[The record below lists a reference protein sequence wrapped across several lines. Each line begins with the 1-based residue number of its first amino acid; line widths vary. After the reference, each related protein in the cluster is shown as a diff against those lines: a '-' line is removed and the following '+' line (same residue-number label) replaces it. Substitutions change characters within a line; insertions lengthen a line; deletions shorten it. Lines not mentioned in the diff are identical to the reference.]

1 MLEQIPLINLSKVW
15 HLIKPGIEEILDD
28 LNKDCMQE
36 FWTPEDV
43 YVSLK
48 TNQAVLLLNDD
59 IGFVI
64 VQIRN
69 DVYTGVKQFFV
80 WMGYSFDPE
89 VEVMEHVQV
98 FLENL
103 AKQWG
108 CEMMAFSSNRVGFRK
123 KAKDMGYSTGPTNYV
138 KRI

>member
-1 MLEQIPLINLSKVW
+1 MLEQIPTINLSKVW
-15 HLIKPGIEEILDD
+15 HLVYPGIEEILDD
-28 LNKDCMQE
+28 LNKECIQE
-36 FWTPEDV
+36 FWIPEDV
-43 YVSLK
+43 YTSLRN
-48 TNQAVLLLNDD
+48 NQSVLLLGD

-69 DVYTGVKQFFV
+69 DIYTGVKQFFV
-80 WMGYSFDPE
+80 WMGYSFNPE

-98 FLENL
+98 FLEEL

-108 CEMMAFSSNRVGFRK
+108 CEMMAFASNRVGFRR
-123 KAKDMGYSTGPTNYV
+123 KAKDMGYCTGPTNYV

>member
-1 MLEQIPLINLSKVW
+1 
-15 HLIKPGIEEILDD
+15 
-28 LNKDCMQE
+28 MQE

-89 VEVMEHVQV
+89 VEVMEHVQI